1 MESIQRT
8 IEQNKIESIK
18 NQLIGNNLELLQ
30 ALSNDVPV
38 GNYIFRDYGI
48 CPFAASRCDDGGD
61 LIAQFIYAPT
71 PQGYLGVQNC
81 IRCRH
86 FITGPAF
93 IGGLLA
99 ITNEIL
105 QSNDQSEI
113 CSKLQIQINQINQEI
128 DNLEKEEYI
137 ANLKQLKFN
146 GAENRA
152 KLETELRN
160 FESEYETAA
169 N

>member
-1 MESIQRT
+1 M
-8 IEQNKIESIK
+8 
-18 NQLIGNNLELLQ
+18 IGNNLELLQ

-61 LIAQFIYAPT
+61 LIKSSSFYTPT

-105 QSNDQSEI
+105 LQSNDQSEI
-113 CSKLQIQINQINQEI
+113 CSKLQIQINQINQ
-128 DNLEKEEYI
+128 
-137 ANLKQLKFN
+137 
-146 GAENRA
+146 
-152 KLETELRN
+152 KLIT
-160 FESEYETAA
+160 
-169 N
+169 